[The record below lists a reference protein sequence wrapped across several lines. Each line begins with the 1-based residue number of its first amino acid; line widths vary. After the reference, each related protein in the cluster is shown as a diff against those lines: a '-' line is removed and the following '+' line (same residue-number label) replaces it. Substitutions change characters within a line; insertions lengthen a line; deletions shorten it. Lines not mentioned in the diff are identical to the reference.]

1 MWPSPPARPS
11 AGVRHGQVLESALTQ
26 FLLARRETSSG
37 VSPESM
43 QEFGKFPKKSE
54 RPRFMGL
61 YEFGPF
67 CLNPLKRIVLRD
79 GDPLALTP
87 KCFDILLALVE
98 HAGEI
103 LVKEELMKNV
113 WPDTVV
119 EEGNLNRN
127 ISTLRRVLGESPND
141 HRYVVT
147 VPGRGYRF
155 VAEVREVPEDH
166 PTVSRH
172 APQGA
177 GMTESLE
184 FPYEPFARKATVQ
197 PLPVP
202 SPSIVRSQ
210 PPQRFYGLRRRII
223 WVAVGVAACFLAVVI
238 VFRPGFR
245 TKPVLS
251 ATDQVLIADFSNTTG
266 DTVFDD
272 TLKQAISVQLTQ
284 SPYLNILSDA
294 RVSSILKLM
303 TKPPGT
309 KISADVAR
317 DLCQRAG
324 AKAYI
329 AGSITT
335 LGAQYVIGLS
345 AIECRSGDSIALEQG
360 VAQSK
365 EQVLNA
371 LDAVT
376 TKLRAKLGE
385 SLSTMDRFD
394 TSLVQATTPSLEA
407 LQAFSQGDI
416 ARDRKGDAAAVPFFK
431 RAIELDPN
439 FALAYDALGITYS
452 NLDEPGL
459 AGENIT
465 KAYALRER
473 ASQREKFEITA
484 NYSQIATGELEKANQ
499 IAELWAQAYPRDVY
513 PHNILGVNYEFL
525 GQYEK
530 AVAEMSEAARLNPDG
545 VVLLSNLMEDYTA
558 LGRLD
563 QAKAMYELAL
573 ARKLDHPYLHADRY
587 GLAFLESDDAEMS
600 RQVAWATGR
609 TGAEDFLIS
618 SESDTSAFFGHL
630 GRSREFSRLAIA
642 SSQRAGQKETAALW
656 QMNAALREAE
666 FGNSARAKQEIA
678 AALAIAASRD
688 VQVLAALAL
697 ARTGEA
703 NRAQKMSDDVA
714 KQFPLNTVL
723 SGYWLPT
730 IRAAIALDRD
740 KPSEAIEALQPC
752 LPFELGYPN
761 PEVEIGRYLY
771 PVYVRGQAY
780 LLMHRG
786 GEGLAEFQKFVDRRS
801 VVVNSPLGALARLGL
816 ARAYN
821 LSGENAKS
829 RAAYEDFFRLWRD
842 ADPDIP
848 ILAQARAEYSKL
860 SN

>member
-1 MWPSPPARPS
+1 
-11 AGVRHGQVLESALTQ
+11 
-26 FLLARRETSSG
+26 
-37 VSPESM
+37 M

-54 RPRFMGL
+54 RPRYMGL

-79 GDPLALTP
+79 GEPLPLTP

-98 HAGEI
+98 HPGEV
-103 LVKEELMKNV
+103 LVKEELMESI

-127 ISTLRRVLGESPND
+127 ISTLRKALGESPND
-141 HRYVVT
+141 HRYIVT

-155 VAEVREVPEDH
+155 VAEVREVPEDR
-166 PTVSRH
+166 PVVSRH

-177 GMTESLE
+177 GIAESLE
-184 FPYEPFARKATVQ
+184 FPHEPFARKATVQ

-202 SPSIVRSQ
+202 SPSIVRAQS
-210 PPQRFYGLRRRII
+210 PQRFSSLLRRRIL
-223 WVAVGVAACFLAVVI
+223 WVAVGAVACTLAVVI
-238 VFRPGFR
+238 VFRPGFKA
-245 TKPVLS
+245 KPVLS

-272 TLKQAISVQLTQ
+272 TLKQAVSVQLAQ

-294 RVSSILKLM
+294 RVSAMLKLM
-303 TKPPGT
+303 TKPPDI
-309 KISADVAR
+309 KITADIAR

-329 AGSITT
+329 AGSITA
-335 LGAQYVIGLS
+335 LGKQYVIGLS
-345 AIECRSGDSIALEQG
+345 AEDCRTGERLALTQVRAED
-360 VAQSK
+360 K
-365 EQVLNA
+365 EHVLNA
-371 LDAVT
+371 LDQAAVAI
-376 TKLRAKLGE
+376 RERLGE
-385 SLSTMDRFD
+385 SSSAVQKSD
-394 TSLVQATTPSLEA
+394 TPLAEATTSSLEA
-407 LQAFSQGDI
+407 LKSYSLGDI

-452 NLDEPGL
+452 SLDEPGL
-459 AGENIT
+459 AKENIT
-465 KAYALRER
+465 KAYELRGRLSE
-473 ASQREKFEITA
+473 REKFEIAA
-484 NYSQIATGELEKANQ
+484 NFSQIAVGELEKANQ
-499 IAELWAQAYPRDVY
+499 IAELWAQAYTRDPY

-530 AVAEMSEAARLNPDG
+530 AAAEMSEAARLNPDG
-545 VVLLSNLMEDYTA
+545 VVLFSNLMEDYTA
-558 LGRLD
+558 LGRFD
-563 QAKAMYELAL
+563 QAKATYQLAL

-587 GLAFLESDDAEMS
+587 SVAFLENDDAEMS

-630 GRSREFSRLAIA
+630 GRARTFSRLAIA
-642 SSQRAGQKETAALW
+642 SSRRADQKETAALW

-666 FGNSARAKQEIA
+666 FGNSARAKQETA

-697 ARTGEA
+697 AQAGEA
-703 NRAQKMSDDVA
+703 NQAQKMSDDVA

-723 SGYWLPT
+723 RGYWLPT

-740 KPSEAIEALQPC
+740 KPSEAIEALQAC
-752 LPFELGYPN
+752 LPYELGYPN
-761 PEVEIGRYLY
+761 PEVEVGRYLY

-786 GEGLAEFQKFVDRRS
+786 SEGLAEFHKFLDRRS

-816 ARAYN
+816 ARR
-821 LSGENAKS
+821 SEE
-829 RAAYEDFFRLWRD
+829 R
-842 ADPDIP
+842 
-848 ILAQARAEYSKL
+848 
-860 SN
+860 